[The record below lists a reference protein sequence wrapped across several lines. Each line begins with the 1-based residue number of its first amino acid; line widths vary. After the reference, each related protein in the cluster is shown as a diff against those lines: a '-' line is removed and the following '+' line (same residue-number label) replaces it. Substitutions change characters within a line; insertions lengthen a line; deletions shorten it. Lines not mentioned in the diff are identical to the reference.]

1 MNKYVCIDIGG
12 TVIKYGIINE
22 DGNILVKGERK
33 SESYKG
39 GIGLLEKIK
48 EITNNYKQEYEI
60 SGICISTAGMVD
72 PVKGE
77 IIYASSAISNYIGTK
92 IKEEIEKEFNIQ
104 CEVENDVNC
113 AGMGE
118 VWKGA
123 GRGTSSCVCLTVGTG
138 IGGSIILGN
147 KIFHGYNNS
156 AGEIGYMNM
165 NGGTFQ
171 ELAATSN
178 LVRRVAERKNI
189 KIEEIDGKKIFELA
203 KSGDID
209 CIEEIDYLIEIL
221 TLGMANIIYMINPEV
236 IILGGGIMAQKEY
249 LNDKID
255 KALKDKLID
264 RLYSSTKIK
273 FAENEN
279 NAGMLGALYN
289 FLQRRR

>member
-39 GIGLLEKIK
+39 GIGLLEKVK

-72 PVKGE
+72 PFKGE
-77 IIYASSAISNYIGTK
+77 IIYASSAIPNYIGTK

-171 ELAATSN
+171 ELAAASS

-221 TLGMANIIYMINPEV
+221 TLGMANIIYIINPEV

>member
-12 TVIKYGIINE
+12 TLIKYGIIDE
-22 DGNILVKGERK
+22 DGRIIDKGERK
-33 SESYKG
+33 SESHKG
-39 GIGLLEKIK
+39 GSGLLGKVK
-48 EITNNYKQEYEI
+48 EITNNYKQDYEI

-77 IIYASSAISNYIGTK
+77 IIYASSAIPNYAGTK

-118 VWKGA
+118 AWKGA
-123 GRGTSSCVCLTVGTG
+123 GRGASSCVCLTIGTG
-138 IGGSIILGN
+138 IGGSVIIGN
-147 KIFHGYNNS
+147 KVIHGYNNS
-156 AGEIGYMNM
+156 AGEVGYMNM

-189 KIEEIDGKKIFELA
+189 NIEEIDGKKIFELA

-209 CIEEIDYLIEIL
+209 CIKEIDYLIEVL
-221 TLGMANIIYMINPEV
+221 TLGMSNIIYLINPEV

-249 LNDKID
+249 LKDKID

-264 RLYSSTKIK
+264 RLYNSTKIK

-279 NAGMLGALYN
+279 NAGMLGALCN
-289 FLQRRR
+289 FLQRRH

>member
-39 GIGLLEKIK
+39 GIGLLEKVK

-72 PVKGE
+72 PFKGE
-77 IIYASSAISNYIGTK
+77 IIYASSAIPNYIGTK

-171 ELAATSN
+171 ELAAASS